1 MQFVRLGTCL
11 FLIMSWLAGVCI
23 PAAEAAEET
32 WSSRISL
39 QWKYDDNINYSS
51 RNKVRDW
58 IYEVRPELTWRHR
71 TERDDL
77 RFTARLLGQKYDTE
91 SELDTLD

>member
-1 MQFVRLGTCL
+1 
-11 FLIMSWLAGVCI
+11 MSWLAGVCI